1 MANTQMKQISL
12 VIIEDNRVLREG
24 LAVMLA
30 EVRGIKVLAAGG
42 SSRAT
47 LEAALRL
54 NPEVALL
61 NRGLQKQSCPRVMK
75 KIRKEHP
82 EVRMVV
88 MDLMPGQTDVMG
100 FVRAGVSGFIV
111 SNATLD
117 DFINTIR
124 AVANGEKV
132 LPDPL
137 ASSLFSQIIDTAVK
151 AGNLPLKEAGTMT
164 QREQEIIALI
174 AQGLSNKDIARSLNI
189 ATHTVKSHVHNILEK
204 LALHS
209 RLQVAAYSHARANPD
224 PKISD

>member
-1 MANTQMKQISL
+1 MQQISL
-12 VIIEDNRVLREG
+12 IIIEDNRVLREG
-24 LAVMLA
+24 LVAMLA
-30 EVRGIKVLAAGG
+30 EIGGVKVLSAAG

-54 NPEVALL
+54 NAEVALL
-61 NRGLQKQSCPRVMK
+61 NRGLQKQSCLQVMK

-82 EVRMVV
+82 DVKLVV
-88 MDLMPGQTDVMG
+88 MDLMPGQTDVME
-100 FVRAGVSGFIV
+100 FVQAGVGGFIV

-117 DFINTIR
+117 DFINTIQ
-124 AVANGEKV
+124 AVANGEQV

-137 ASSLFSQIIDTAVK
+137 TSSLFSQIIDTAVK
-151 AGNLPLKEAGTMT
+151 TGNPPLKEAVTMT
-164 QREQEIIALI
+164 RREQEIIALI
-174 AQGLSNKDIARSLNI
+174 AQGLSNKDIACSLNL

-209 RLQVAAYSHARANPD
+209 RLQVAAYSHARTNPD